1 MTEGRCFVIWNPNF
15 RVLSSLQPVTDDGDG
30 SLSEGFQTC
39 CYKSRRGSFTGLR
52 SKSNTN
58 SHTKIPLC
66 SFPCCALLLIS
77 LSLPFMWAT
86 PLPYPTSFLFYL
98 SCFPLSSSSTS
109 SSFLWKPPFRL
120 DSFYPHFPIPFL
132 CYLNSLLCCEREP
145 VLVTHLSSCFLPFT
159 SFFTVSSS
167 LLSSM
172 FAFSSPVH
180 SFYSLQSSP
189 LSFYLSSS

>member
-77 LSLPFMWAT
+77 LPLPFMWAT
-86 PLPYPTSFLFYL
+86 PLPYPTSFL
-98 SCFPLSSSSTS
+98 
-109 SSFLWKPPFRL
+109 
-120 DSFYPHFPIPFL
+120 
-132 CYLNSLLCCEREP
+132 
-145 VLVTHLSSCFLPFT
+145 
-159 SFFTVSSS
+159 SS
-167 LLSSM
+167 LL
-172 FAFSSPVH
+172 F
-180 SFYSLQSSP
+180 SP
-189 LSFYLSSS
+189 LVLIHLFLLPLETSIPSRLFLSSLPYPISLLPKFSTLLWEGTCPRYTSLILFPSLYFLLYCLLFIIIFHVCIF